1 MAGGFIHYLSESAI
15 GRLADKLHQRLFAG
29 MPWTTLAI
37 IGGIWDFIDIVS
49 RLVSWGTISI
59 PFLAIPTQVVLT
71 VLDVLLV
78 FFGTAL
84 WGATG
89 LLQAIELV
97 VSPIPGIGYILD
109 LIPVLT
115 VCAFIVRA
123 REKREARESGWRGD
137 MMLVGPRNLFAER
150 QIKEARMVTWAGE
163 IIFLVLWWKFAL
175 VSILW
180 FLVAGML
187 LPIVGTLLSGHVPVG
202 VRQPLVIVVL
212 AGAVLCF
219 GMYYWAQKATIE
231 GYREKAWLSL
241 VEQEDSRVL
250 SALRADEAGDS
261 IAGSEFS
268 GRVVEGAKKLGG
280 SAFKGTG
287 KHLKEHDF
295 GVPIVNS
302 GAKWLGCHLDP
313 TGCEDP
319 AKEGAGKEEDKIEE
333 SERKRGVEKPLSR
346 EEEVVRGLG
355 LGKAQAYLYKS
366 RHVLKEAEGLR
377 EASIAFWG
385 WMLFWNIWLLLV
397 AVSLL
402 FEGAVPPEST
412 TPPPSVEGEGDEDDD
427 ILRNLR

>member
-1 MAGGFIHYLSESAI
+1 MAGGFIRYLSESAI

-37 IGGIWDFIDIVS
+37 IGGIWDAIDIVS
-49 RLVSWGTISI
+49 RLISWGTIYI
-59 PFLAIPTQVVLT
+59 PFLTLPTQIFLT
-71 VLDVLLV
+71 TLDILLV

-97 VSPIPGIGYILD
+97 VSPIPGLGHILD

-123 REKREARESGWRGD
+123 REKREVRESGWRSD
-137 MMLVGPRNLFAER
+137 AILVGSKNLFLEKR
-150 QIKEARMVTWAGE
+150 LKEVRMATWAGE
-163 IIFLVLWWKFAL
+163 IILLVLWWQFAL

-187 LPIVGTLLSGHVPVG
+187 LPIVCTLLSGSVPVG
-202 VRQPLVIVVL
+202 VRRPLAIVVL
-212 AGAVLCF
+212 VGAVLCF
-219 GMYYWAQKATIE
+219 GMYYWAQKATVE
-231 GYREKAWLSL
+231 GYREKAWFSL

-250 SALRADEAGDS
+250 SARRADEAGDS
-261 IAGSEFS
+261 IAGSEFAS
-268 GRVVEGAKKLGG
+268 KVVEGAKDLGG
-280 SAFKGTG
+280 GAFKGAS

-313 TGCEDP
+313 TGCEDLFAKDTKKEGEKKK
-319 AKEGAGKEEDKIEE
+319 AKERE
-333 SERKRGVEKPLSR
+333 VEKQLSR
-346 EEEVVRGLG
+346 EEEVVQRLG
-355 LGKAQAYLYKS
+355 LGYAQAYLYKG
-366 RHVLKEAEGLR
+366 RHVLKEAESLR

-385 WMLFWNIWLLLV
+385 WMLFGNIWLLLI
-397 AVSLL
+397 AASLI

-412 TPPPSVEGEGDEDDD
+412 VPPLPVEGEDDDDD